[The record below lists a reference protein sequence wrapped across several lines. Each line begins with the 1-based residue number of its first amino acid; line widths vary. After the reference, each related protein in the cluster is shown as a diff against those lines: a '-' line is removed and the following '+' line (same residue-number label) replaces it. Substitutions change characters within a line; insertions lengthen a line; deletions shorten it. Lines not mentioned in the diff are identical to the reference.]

1 MQINICMFSRN
12 QCLKK
17 QRFSTNR
24 GSQHRSSTWTK
35 TGGRC
40 QESSAS
46 ASAIGPA
53 AAASATALTHGAD
66 VLRQRARAEDAVPA
80 TADNEAK
87 PTAAATTAA
96 TTAARTEATTT
107 AARTE
112 ATTEATTK

>member
-1 MQINICMFSRN
+1 M
-12 QCLKK
+12 
-17 QRFSTNR
+17 
-24 GSQHRSSTWTK
+24 
-35 TGGRC
+35 
-40 QESSAS
+40 AS

-53 AAASATALTHGAD
+53 AAASGTALTHPAD
-66 VLRQRARAEDAVPA
+66 VLRQRARPEVAVPATA

-87 PTAAATTAA
+87 PTAAAATTAA

>member
-1 MQINICMFSRN
+1 M
-12 QCLKK
+12 LA
-17 QRFSTNR
+17 
-24 GSQHRSSTWTK
+24 SSE
-35 TGGRC
+35 TGNLRDGESPWEGMGGPKSLGLRGRC

-112 ATTEATTK
+112 VTTEATTK